1 MKTITAILK
10 KPSSLVF
17 TDQLIFSG
25 SNFVLTFVLAR
36 KLGIAD
42 FGLFS
47 SVLLVTYLL
56 VGICNSVLVQPFQIS
71 VAKKFT
77 NKSLGFVLQ
86 SLLVLLG
93 VFASLMFLV
102 KLLPFSS
109 IGFYKTHFLSIV
121 TFSSAYIFQDFL
133 RKILLALDRVKLVL
147 LIDCIFLIVFP
158 VIWFQED
165 LDLKQSLFVIG
176 IVNGIA
182 SLPGAWFCIKNS
194 KFSFKNK
201 ELFNYHF
208 KEGKWLFSASVLQ
221 WFSGN
226 FFTLV
231 AGVYLGINALGA
243 LRLVQSFFGIINV
256 ILQTVENY
264 YLPKTAKLYF
274 QNKTEEKKELYL
286 NMLKGMMVL
295 ATVITGFFMFSD
307 SIMVLIGGEKYE
319 QYGFVVKLV
328 SVLYFVI
335 LYSYPVRISIRVMEQ
350 NKAFFVGYCISFV
363 FSVASFHFLL
373 KYGALY
379 GAVAGLLINQIVMIV
394 YWKILLYKKQIS
406 LWA

>member
-71 VAKKFT
+71 VAKKFS

-147 LIDCIFLIVFP
+147 LIDCIFLIIFP